1 MREMRTCCDGCLDL
15 LNVATYL
22 PTLYILL
29 VWHVVTGRSAAFITV
44 WDELAEAAGS
54 TPPSMSTKSKAR
66 KWRRARRRQKQRQ
79 EKVKVSKSKS
89 GKKRVLQMVVSLSK
103 ATLSICCFPQPYFL
117 YILIPA
123 YILYA
128 VYVSVLFMMVK
139 AVFNIKWVS
148 LAQACFVLV
157 WALHLSCLE

>member
-1 MREMRTCCDGCLDL
+1 MSGSFKCCNLFA
-15 LNVATYL
+15 NS
-22 PTLYILL
+22 YILL

-103 ATLSICCFPQPYFL
+103 ATLSSCCFPQPYFL

-128 VYVSVLFMMVK
+128 VYILLAPTGALVVAPLSFFHITSSRSSK
-139 AVFNIKWVS
+139 S
-148 LAQACFVLV
+148 LYNL
-157 WALHLSCLE
+157 LTLLKNLEHLCLYI

>member
-1 MREMRTCCDGCLDL
+1 MREMRNCCDGCLDL

-22 PTLYILL
+22 PTLYIYILL

-66 KWRRARRRQKQRQ
+66 KWTRARRRQKQRQ

-103 ATLSICCFPQPYFL
+103 ATLSFCCFPQPYFL

-128 VYVSVLFMMVK
+128 VHMFCFLWRSKLFS
-139 AVFNIKWVS
+139 I
-148 LAQACFVLV
+148 
-157 WALHLSCLE
+157 